1 MRDKLTLEIPAN
13 EGRIVATVFAS
24 HRFKGV
30 EIAGSKINNG
40 PISIIPLN
48 KKMLNKTKINYY
60 VKDREICD
68 MFCLFQSNLIFIGG
82 LSSVH

>member
-1 MRDKLTLEIPAN
+1 MRDKLALEIPAN

-48 KKMLNKTKINYY
+48 KKMLNKTKIDYY
-60 VKDREICD
+60 VKDRERYVI
-68 MFCLFQSNLIFIGG
+68 
-82 LSSVH
+82 

>member
-1 MRDKLTLEIPAN
+1 MQFEQKIVTCSPSRVMRDKLTLEIPAN

-24 HRFKGV
+24 HRCKGV
-30 EIAGSKINNG
+30 EMAGSKINNG

-60 VKDREICD
+60 VKDREIQ
-68 MFCLFQSNLIFIGG
+68 M
-82 LSSVH
+82 